1 MVPRAPESMF
11 TAAGYHNQRIY
22 VAPEQ
27 DLVIVRNSY
36 YKRLTEL
43 PKASISVGIQ
53 TMGADE
59 WDEAKVVLPILNSLK
74 PAS

>member
-1 MVPRAPESMF
+1 MVPGAPENMF
-11 TAAGYHNQRIY
+11 TAAGYHRQRIY

-27 DLVIVRNSY
+27 DLIIVRNSY
-36 YKRLTEL
+36 YKRLTEQ
-43 PKASISVGIQ
+43 PKANISVGIQ
-53 TMGADE
+53 TLGSDE